1 MDVYTWLYLWSIV
14 TSLRSSLSSHC
25 IYPQVIPQSHYF
37 GGALRQFKNGW
48 LQKLPL
54 TGISQIYIYIYV
66 YIYTYICIHSILYI
80 YMLFIYIL
88 YIFNLYIYTY
98 IYIYWSFWI
107 VATRSFLNPWSFWI
121 RVSESELLNRRK
133 FLNRNWSYIYSVLN
147 IHTVYIPTV
156 DQQ

>member
-1 MDVYTWLYLWSIV
+1 MVHSYIPSEFSIFPLYISPGHSTVPLLWGCPPAIQKWLAAEI
-14 TSLRSSLSSHC
+14 TIDGDFPNIH
-25 IYPQVIPQSHYF
+25 
-37 GGALRQFKNGW
+37 
-48 LQKLPL
+48 
-54 TGISQIYIYIYV
+54 IYIYMCIYVHIYV
-66 YIYTYICIHSILYI
+66 YTVYYIYICYSYTYYTFL
-80 YMLFIYIL
+80 IYIF
-88 YIFNLYIYTY
+88 IHY

>member
-54 TGISQIYIYIYV
+54 TGISQIYIYIYMCI
-66 YIYTYICIHSILYI
+66 YIYIHIYVYTVYYIYICYSYTYYTFLIYIFIHI
-80 YMLFIYIL
+80 YIYIL
-88 YIFNLYIYTY
+88 
-98 IYIYWSFWI
+98 
-107 VATRSFLNPWSFWI
+107 
-121 RVSESELLNRRK
+121 E
-133 FLNRNWSYIYSVLN
+133 FLNRGNQEFLESLEFLN
-147 IHTVYIPTV
+147 
-156 DQQ
+156 QSF